1 MAGGVTVKNTNF
13 GRRARGALAS
23 VLTAGLLVAGLSG
36 ASAGVAAEV
45 SASPPP
51 LLQRDEN
58 VVTADPIPTVQID
71 DGYVWAQTTI
81 GTTVYAVGKFDNARE
96 PMAAPNTSLTA
107 RSNVLAY
114 DIVSGDL
121 LPFAPEVNGVI
132 KAVAASPD
140 GSRIYIGGS
149 FNRVNG
155 EDRWNFA
162 ALDAATGE
170 LIPQFAPAVGG
181 TGIYAIATAGS
192 TIYLGGLF
200 TQANGVARNNLA
212 ALDDAHGALLTWAPQ
227 ANRQVDALVMD
238 PAGSKVVVG
247 GRFSTVD
254 GSALRGVAAVNKATG
269 AVDTDWGISKVV
281 QNSGSNSNSG
291 IFALAADENAVYGT
305 GWSWSRGGNLEG
317 TFAAEPDTGAVR
329 WIADCHGDHYG
340 VYSTGKVVYTTS
352 HMHSCDTMGLQP
364 QQNPV
369 VYKYAEA
376 YTADAR
382 GTLAANTYSGYT
394 NWEGNPAPSAYQW
407 SPDWSVGNQTGLGQA
422 GLSITGAGDMI
433 SIGGEFAAVN
443 GGQFEGLV
451 RFSTNPPAGAKSG
464 PRLSGESWTPTVGN
478 ASVPGKT
485 TVSIQTNWDR
495 DDLTLTYE
503 LYREGTVEPVATTT
517 ADGTWWNQSTI
528 TLEDTSATP
537 GESPSYTVVA
547 RDADGN
553 IATSA
558 SVRPISAGGTAS
570 AYTRTVLSDGP
581 SLYYPLGDI
590 SKDWAGSNDPV
601 NGWGATASSSGIKGS
616 ETGSTSLN
624 GFTSARVSSNN
635 RVAVSE
641 EFSTEVWFK
650 TTTSTGGLLIG
661 SGSAKS
667 GSSPTLDRALYM
679 TNSGVVNF
687 GVAVGRARQSI
698 GAGRSLNDGNWHQAV
713 GSLSAEGMKLY
724 IDGELVAA
732 DAGVTKAQAGLM
744 YWRLGGD
751 RLTGWPSAPFSNYFR
766 GSLDEVAVYP
776 YALSED
782 QVRSHFQVG
791 AG

>member
-1 MAGGVTVKNTNF
+1 MNF
-13 GRRARGALAS
+13 GRRTRGAVAS
-23 VLTAGLLVAGLSG
+23 VLTAGLLVASLSAASGG
-36 ASAGVAAEV
+36 AVAAV
-45 SASPPP
+45 SSSTPP

-58 VVTADPIPTVQID
+58 VVTADPIATVQID

-96 PMAAPNTSLTA
+96 PLAAPNTSLTA

-121 LPFAPEVNGVI
+121 LPFAPKVNGVI
-132 KAVAASPD
+132 RAVAASPD
-140 GSRIYIGGS
+140 GSRVYIGGS
-149 FNRVNG
+149 FNSVNG

-170 LIPQFAPAVGG
+170 LISQFVPAIGG
-181 TGIYAIATAGS
+181 TGVYAITTAGS
-192 TIYLGGLF
+192 NIYLGGLF

-212 ALDDAHGALLTWAPQ
+212 ALDEAHGALLSWAPQ

-238 PAGSKVVVG
+238 PAGNKVVVG

-254 GSALRGVAAVNKATG
+254 GRSLRGVAAVNKATG
-269 AVDTDWGISKVV
+269 AVDTNWGISKVV
-281 QNSGSNSNSG
+281 QNSGNNSNSG
-291 IFALAADENAVYGT
+291 IFALAADEKAVYGT

-317 TFAAEPDTGAVR
+317 TFAAEADTGAVR

-407 SPDWSVGNQTGLGQA
+407 SPDWSVGNKTGLGQA
-422 GLSITGAGDMI
+422 GLSITGVGDMI
-433 SIGGEFAAVN
+433 SIGGEFRAVN

-464 PRLSGESWTPTVGN
+464 PRLSGASWAPTVGN
-478 ASVPGKT
+478 ASVPGKVF
-485 TVSIQTNWDR
+485 VSIQTNWDR

-503 LYREGTVEPVATTT
+503 LYREGTAEPVATKT
-517 ADGTWWNQSTI
+517 ADGTWWKQSTI

-547 RDADGN
+547 RDSDGN

-558 SVRPISAGGTAS
+558 SVRPTSAGGTAS
-570 AYTRTVLSDGP
+570 AYAGTVLGDGP
-581 SLYYPLGDI
+581 SLYYPLGDS

-601 NGWGATASSSGIKGS
+601 SGWGATTSSAGINES
-616 ETGSTSLN
+616 ETGSTSFN
-624 GFTSARVSSNN
+624 GFTSARVSS
-635 RVAVSE
+635 RSKTTISE

-650 TTTSTGGLLIG
+650 TTTSLGGMLMG
-661 SGSAKS
+661 SGDSQS
-667 GSSPTLDRALYM
+667 GSSSSVDRVLYM
-679 TNSGVVNF
+679 TNNGAVNF

-698 GAGRSLNDGNWHQAV
+698 AGSASLNDGKWHQAV

-724 IDGELVAA
+724 IDGELVATDSA
-732 DAGVTKAQAGLM
+732 VTNASASAS

>member
-1 MAGGVTVKNTNF
+1 MKNTNF

-23 VLTAGLLVAGLSG
+23 ALTAGLLVAGLSG
-36 ASAGVAAEV
+36 ASAGAAAEV

-200 TQANGVARNNLA
+200 TQANGAARNNLA
-212 ALDDAHGALLTWAPQ
+212 ALDDAHGALQTWAPQ

-281 QNSGSNSNSG
+281 QNSGNNSNSG

-503 LYREGTVEPVATTT
+503 LYREGTVEPVAITT

-558 SVRPISAGGTAS
+558 SVRAISAGGTAS
-570 AYTRTVLSDGP
+570 AYTRTVLGDGP

-650 TTTSTGGLLIG
+650 TTASTGGLLIG

-687 GVAVGRARQSI
+687 GVAVGRARQTVGS
-698 GAGRSLNDGNWHQAV
+698 GRSLNDGNWHQAV